1 MKTKYGYLGLGLI
14 LGLALM
20 LVGWRVFEIARPYA
34 YQGSLIDPPPPAA
47 DFTLTDQ
54 NGNSFKLSDQRG
66 KVVLIFF
73 GYTNCPDV
81 CPVTLSQFKQVRQK
95 LGDNANDVRFVF
107 ITVDSERDT
116 SGKLNKFLANF
127 DPSIIGLTGD
137 QAALDAVYKSYG
149 VAHEKVDVGS
159 AAGYLVNHTA
169 ITYAIDKHGDWR
181 LTYPFGIE
189 TDKIVQDLNHLVQEK

>member
-1 MKTKYGYLGLGLI
+1 MKNKYGYLGLGLI

-20 LVGWRVFEIARPYA
+20 LVGWQLFEFVRPYT
-34 YQGSLIDPPPPAA
+34 YQGSLINPPPPAA

-54 NGNSFKLSDQRG
+54 NGTPFRLSDQQG

-81 CPVTLSQFKQVRQK
+81 CPVTLSEFKQVRQK
-95 LGDNANDVRFVF
+95 LGDKAQDVRFVF
-107 ITVDSERDT
+107 VTVDPERDT
-116 SGKLNKFLANF
+116 QEKIKKFLANF

-137 QAALDAVYKSYG
+137 PAALDAVYKNYG

-169 ITYAIDKHGDWR
+169 ITYAIDKRGNWR

-189 TDKIVQDLNHLVQEK
+189 IDKMVQDINHLIQEK